1 MKIFSRLSGGKKQ
14 LKRALQ
20 ACEEKV
26 VSLKQELDER
36 NKQLKALEEKQVE
49 ESNVNAEEI
58 KILKEKNIEYTMKIE
73 DLASRNRELEAS
85 NKVYAEEREEFAS
98 KIDELNA
105 LCSDYKEQVDII
117 KQTQTHFT
125 QIESK
130 QTISSSTTA
139 TSNQETQDIIKDLER
154 KNEALEAAL
163 AIEKSKSQRRRK
175 EASDRRARFK
185 ERVQNLTR
193 KLSEDESDDETP
205 TESLCDTPKAG
216 NTPKRL

>member
-130 QTISSSTTA
+130 QTISSSTAA